1 MTKRKKIHSND
12 RISQMGRQLY
22 MLRQIEGLTIE
33 ELAEQLDVSSRMIY
47 NYETGSNAISVEVL
61 VKMYERKV
69 FKDRSLKE
77 LVDIFIIQIYE

>member
-1 MTKRKKIHSND
+1 
-12 RISQMGRQLY
+12 

>member
-1 MTKRKKIHSND
+1 
-12 RISQMGRQLY
+12 MGRQLY